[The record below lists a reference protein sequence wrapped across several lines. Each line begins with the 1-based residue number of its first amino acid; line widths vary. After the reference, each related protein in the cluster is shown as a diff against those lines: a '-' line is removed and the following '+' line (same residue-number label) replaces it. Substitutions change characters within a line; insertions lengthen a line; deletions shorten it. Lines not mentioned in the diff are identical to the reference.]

1 MIVIQ
6 KDLTQLKDEVKQQV
20 KSVRK
25 QKEQEGIILVINSNE
40 YHLSTSLSTRA
51 NLQAIIH
58 SFQSGL
64 LNPEKDKITWKFDDG
79 KYLELDYNTL
89 LNIAKCVL
97 DYVEKLFLTEKEHI
111 TRIEGLNTREV
122 VKNYNAQ
129 DGWPE
134 CRYEFPSNG

>member
-6 KDLTQLKDEVKQQV
+6 KDLTQLKNEVKQQV

-40 YHLSTSLSTRA
+40 YRLSTSLSTRA

-97 DYVEKLFLTEKEHI
+97 DYVEKLFLAEKEHI
-111 TRIEGLNTREV
+111 SKIERLRKRES
-122 VKNYNAQ
+122 VKSYNVNE
-129 DGWPE
+129 GWPNN
-134 CRYEFPSNG
+134 RYEL